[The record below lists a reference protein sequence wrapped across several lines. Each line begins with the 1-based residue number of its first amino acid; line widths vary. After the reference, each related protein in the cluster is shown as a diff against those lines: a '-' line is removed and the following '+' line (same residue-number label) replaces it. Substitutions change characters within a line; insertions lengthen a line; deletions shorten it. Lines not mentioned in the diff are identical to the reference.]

1 MNKNELITWMQ
12 YIMQRSP
19 APDSGEATYAYLKE
33 HMERLL
39 AQDPDMRGVFIE
51 ALRTWLALRKEP
63 ESMSAAKLA
72 AGLKLTELRE
82 DLHQLLVEIEGGQ
95 SKFNPHMKA
104 YYARR
109 VHNYLSDLY
118 NVVPK

>member
-1 MNKNELITWMQ
+1 MNKNELITWML

-39 AQDPDMRGVFIE
+39 AQDPETRGVFVE

-63 ESMSAAKLA
+63 ETMSTAKLV

-82 DLHQLLVEIEGGQ
+82 DLHQFLAEIEGEQ
-95 SKFNPHMKA
+95 SDFNPHMKA

-118 NVVPK
+118 NVVP